1 MKIRYKIVFQFSLIM
16 AFNLLIFSGF
26 IYYREEQKR
35 QETFRGRLSK
45 RAITTARL
53 LFDVKGFS
61 PELLRI
67 MDKTSVNRLDGEEVY
82 IFNTKNQLVFSNA
95 ETVPKDFDEVLLDKI
110 KMENMVEFRIN
121 DRENLGLLFD
131 GKYDNFIVIESGI
144 DVDGESNLKSLRQT
158 LLISFLLI
166 ILVVIVSGMFFAG
179 QALQPIKAINHQID
193 QITAQN
199 LRKRVDG
206 GKSKDEI
213 AELAHNFNQMLNRL
227 ELGFEQ
233 QRSFVSHASHE
244 LRTPLAAIKSEVQLG
259 LEEKLSLPEYEKI
272 LQNILEDTDKL
283 ILLSNSLL
291 QMARP
296 IDNFNLSRIENIRIE
311 ELILLVQNELKGSY
325 PEALI
330 RTNFVNIPPDE
341 HFTIIKGNE
350 SLLKN
355 AFLNLLDNAIK
366 YSHRQ
371 PVDVLIDFNEKDCI
385 VQVVDKG
392 IGIPADDVSNIFE
405 PFYRGENA
413 IDLQGFGVGLSICH
427 KIIELHKGRIMVES
441 QAMQGSTFTVFL
453 PHLTL

>member
-1 MKIRYKIVFQFSLIM
+1 MKIRYKIVFQFSLIV
-16 AFNLLIFSGF
+16 ALNLLIFSGF

-82 IFNTKNQLVFSNA
+82 IFNTKDQLVFSNA
-95 ETVPKDFDEVLLDKI
+95 ETVPKDIDVALLDRI
-110 KMENMVEFRIN
+110 KMQNVVEFKVN

-144 DVDGESNLKSLRQT
+144 DVDGENNLRSLRQT

-166 ILVVIVSGMFFAG
+166 ILVVIISGMFLAG
-179 QALQPIKAINHQID
+179 QALQPIKTINYQIG

-199 LRKRVDG
+199 LRKRVDK
-206 GKSKDEI
+206 GKNKDEI

-259 LEEKLSLPEYEKI
+259 LDEKLSSVEYEKI

-283 ILLSNSLL
+283 ISLSNSLL

-296 IDNFNLSRIENIRIE
+296 IDNFNLSKIESIRIE
-311 ELILLVQNELKGSY
+311 ELILSLKNELQHSK
-325 PEALI
+325 PEAII
-330 RTNFVNIPPDE
+330 RANFVNIPPDE
-341 HFTIIKGNE
+341 HLTIIKGNE

-366 YSHRQ
+366 YSNHQ
-371 PVDVLIDFNEKDCI
+371 PVDVLIDFDEKDCI
-385 VQVVDKG
+385 VQIVDKG
-392 IGIPADDVSNIFE
+392 IGIPKEDLQNIFE

-413 IDLQGFGVGLSICH
+413 FELQGFGVGLSICQ
-427 KIIELHKGRIMVES
+427 KIIDLHSGRIAVKSEP
-441 QAMQGSTFTVFL
+441 MQGSVFTISL
-453 PHLTL
+453 PHLSI

>member
-1 MKIRYKIVFQFSLIM
+1 MKIRYKIVLQFSLIV

-61 PELLRI
+61 PELIRI
-67 MDKTSVNRLDGEEVY
+67 MDKTSVNRLNGEEVY
-82 IFNTKNQLVFSNA
+82 IFNTKDQLVFSNA
-95 ETVPKDFDEVLLDKI
+95 ETVPKEFDFALLDKI
-110 KMENMVEFRIN
+110 KMQNAVEFRVK

-144 DVDGESNLKSLRQT
+144 DVDGENNLKSLRQT

-166 ILVVIVSGMFFAG
+166 ILVVIISAMFFAR

-199 LRKRVDG
+199 LRKRVDEG
-206 GKSKDEI
+206 NSKDEI

-259 LEEKLSLPEYEKI
+259 LDEKKSLYEYEKI

-296 IDNFNLSRIENIRIE
+296 IDNFSLSKIQNIRIE
-311 ELILLVQNELKGSY
+311 ELLFSLQNELKHNK
-325 PEALI
+325 PEAVV
-330 RTNFVNIPPDE
+330 RVNFANIPSDE
-341 HFTIIKGNE
+341 HFTLIKGNE

-366 YSHRQ
+366 YSKNQ

-385 VQVVDKG
+385 VQIVDKG
-392 IGIPADDVSNIFE
+392 IGILHEDLPNIFE

-413 IDLQGFGVGLSICH
+413 FDMQGFGVGLSICQ
-427 KIIELHKGRIMVES
+427 KIIDLHGGRITVES
-441 QAMQGSTFTVFL
+441 QPLQGSTFTIYL
-453 PHLTL
+453 PHLSL

>member
-16 AFNLLIFSGF
+16 AFNLLVFSGF

>member
-1 MKIRYKIVFQFSLIM
+1 MKIRYKIVLQFSLIV
-16 AFNLLIFSGF
+16 AFNLLMFSGF
-26 IYYREEQKR
+26 IYYREDQKR
-35 QETFRGRLSK
+35 HETFRGRLSK

-53 LFDVKGFS
+53 LFDVSGFS
-61 PELLRI
+61 PELIRI
-67 MDKTSVNRLDGEEVY
+67 MDKTSVNRLIGEEVY

-95 ETVPKDFDEVLLDKI
+95 ESVPKELDTALLDRI
-110 KMENMVEFRIN
+110 KTENSVEFRIN
-121 DRENLGLLFD
+121 ERENLGLLFE
-131 GKYDNFIVIESGI
+131 GKFDNFIVIESGI
-144 DVDGESNLKSLRQT
+144 DVDGEANLKSLRQT

-166 ILVVIVSGMFFAG
+166 ILVVIISGMFFAG
-179 QALQPIKAINHQID
+179 QALQPIKTINYQID

-199 LRKRVDG
+199 LRKRVDE

-213 AELAHNFNQMLNRL
+213 AELAHKFNRMLNRL

-259 LEEKLSLPEYEKI
+259 LEERLRAPEYEKI

-296 IDNFNLSRIENIRIE
+296 VDSFNLSKIENIRIE
-311 ELILLVQNELKGSY
+311 ELILALQNDVKNNK
-325 PEALI
+325 PDAVV
-330 RTNFVNIPPDE
+330 RVNFENIPPDE
-341 HFTIIKGNE
+341 HLTIVKGNE

-366 YSHRQ
+366 YSNAQ
-371 PVDVLIDFNEKDCI
+371 PVEVLIDFDEKECI
-385 VQVVDKG
+385 VHISDKG
-392 IGIPADDVSNIFE
+392 IGIPQEDLPNIFE

-413 IDLQGFGVGLSICH
+413 FDVQGFGVGLSICH
-427 KIIELHKGRIMVES
+427 KIIDIHNGRISIKS
-441 QAMQGSTFTVFL
+441 QPMHGSTFTVAL

>member
-1 MKIRYKIVFQFSLIM
+1 MKIRYKIVLQFSLIV
-16 AFNLLIFSGF
+16 AFNLLVFSGF
-26 IYYREEQKR
+26 IYYREELKR

-61 PELLRI
+61 PELIRI
-67 MDKTSVNRLDGEEVY
+67 MDKTSVNRLNGEKVY

-95 ETVPKDFDEVLLDKI
+95 ETVPQEVNEALLERI
-110 KMENMVEFRIN
+110 KKENTVEFKIN
-121 DRENLGLLFD
+121 NRENLGLLFN
-131 GKYDNFIVIESGI
+131 GKYDKFIVIESGI

-166 ILVVIVSGMFFAG
+166 ILIVIISGMFFAG

-193 QITAQN
+193 HITAQN
-199 LRKRVDG
+199 LRKRVNE
-206 GKSKDEI
+206 GKNKDEI
-213 AELAHNFNQMLNRL
+213 AELAHNFNLMLNRL

-244 LRTPLAAIKSEVQLG
+244 LRTPLAGIKSEVQLG
-259 LEEKLSLPEYEKI
+259 LEEKLSLVEYEKI
-272 LQNILEDTDKL
+272 LKNILEDTDRL

-311 ELILLVQNELKGSY
+311 ELLLTVQNELKGNIVD
-325 PEALI
+325 AQI
-330 RTNFVNIPPDE
+330 RTDFINIPFE
-341 HFTIIKGNE
+341 ERLTTISGNE

-355 AFLNLLDNAIK
+355 AFLNLIDNAVK
-366 YSHRQ
+366 YSNGQ
-371 PVDVLIDFNEKDCI
+371 LVEVLIDFDEKECI
-385 VQVVDKG
+385 VKIIDKG
-392 IGIPADDVSNIFE
+392 IGIPPEDLPNIFE

-413 IDLQGFGVGLSICH
+413 FEKKGFGIGLSICL
-427 KIIELHKGRIMVES
+427 KIIELHNGRIIVDS
-441 QAMQGSTFTVFL
+441 RALQGSTFIVYL
-453 PHLTL
+453 PHI

>member
-1 MKIRYKIVFQFSLIM
+1 MKIRYKIVFQFSLIV

-67 MDKTSVNRLDGEEVY
+67 MDKTSVNRLIGEEVY

-95 ETVPKDFDEVLLDKI
+95 DTVPKDFDEALLDKI
-110 KMENMVEFRIN
+110 KMQSMVEFRIN

-144 DVDGESNLKSLRQT
+144 DVEGESNLKSLRQT

-166 ILVVIVSGMFFAG
+166 IMIVIISGMFFAG
-179 QALQPIKAINHQID
+179 QALKPIKAINNQIG

-244 LRTPLAAIKSEVQLG
+244 LRTPLAGIKSEVQLG

-296 IDNFNLSRIENIRIE
+296 IDNFNLSKIENIRIE
-311 ELILLVQNELKGSY
+311 ELLLTVQNEIKNSK
-325 PEALI
+325 PEALV

-341 HFTIIKGNE
+341 HLMIIKGNE

-366 YSHRQ
+366 YSHHQ
-371 PVDVLIDFNEKDCI
+371 PVDVLIDFNDKDCI
-385 VQVVDKG
+385 VHIADKG
-392 IGIPADDVSNIFE
+392 IGIPADDLSNIFE

-413 IDLQGFGVGLSICH
+413 FDLQGFGVGLSICQ
-427 KIIELHKGRIMVES
+427 KIIELHDGRITVES
-441 QAMQGSTFTVFL
+441 QPMHGSTFTVFL
-453 PHLTL
+453 PHLII

>member
-1 MKIRYKIVFQFSLIM
+1 MKIRYKIVLQFSLIV

-26 IYYREEQKR
+26 IYYREDQKR

-61 PELLRI
+61 PELIRI

-95 ETVPKDFDEVLLDKI
+95 ETVPKDFNEALLDKI
-110 KMENMVEFRIN
+110 KMQNMVEFKIN
-121 DRENLGLLFD
+121 NRENLGILFD
-131 GKYDNFIVIESGI
+131 GKFDNFIVIESGI
-144 DVDGESNLKSLRQT
+144 DVDGENNLKSLRQT

-166 ILVVIVSGMFFAG
+166 ILVVIISGMFFAG
-179 QALQPIKAINHQID
+179 QALQPFMAINQQID

-199 LRKRVDG
+199 LRKRVNEG
-206 GKSKDEI
+206 NNKDEI

-244 LRTPLAAIKSEVQLG
+244 LRTPLAGIKSEVQLG
-259 LEEKLSLPEYEKI
+259 LEEKLSSVEYEKI
-272 LQNILEDTDKL
+272 LRNILEDTDKL
-283 ILLSNSLL
+283 ISLSNSLL

-296 IDNFNLSRIENIRIE
+296 IDNFNLSKIENIRIE
-311 ELILLVQNELKGSY
+311 ELILSLQKELKHSK
-325 PEALI
+325 PDTI
-330 RTNFVNIPPDE
+330 VRTNFVTIPSDE
-341 HFTIIKGNE
+341 HFTLIKGNE

-366 YSHRQ
+366 YSNQQ

-385 VQVVDKG
+385 VQIVDKG
-392 IGIPADDVSNIFE
+392 IGIPKEDLPNIFE

-413 IDLQGFGVGLSICH
+413 FEMQGFGIGLSICQ
-427 KIIELHKGRIMVES
+427 KIIDLHGGHITIDS
-441 QAMQGSTFTVFL
+441 QPMQGSTFTVFL
-453 PHLTL
+453 PHLSL

>member
-1 MKIRYKIVFQFSLIM
+1 MKIRYKIVLQFSLIV
-16 AFNLLIFSGF
+16 AFNLLVFSGF
-26 IYYREEQKR
+26 IYYREELKR

-61 PELLRI
+61 PELIRI
-67 MDKTSVNRLDGEEVY
+67 MDKTSVNRLNGEKVY

-95 ETVPKDFDEVLLDKI
+95 ETVPQEVNEAFLERI
-110 KMENMVEFRIN
+110 KKENTVEFKIN
-121 DRENLGLLFD
+121 NRENLGLLFN
-131 GKYDNFIVIESGI
+131 GKYDKFIVIESGI

-166 ILVVIVSGMFFAG
+166 ILIVIISGMFFAG

-193 QITAQN
+193 HITAQN
-199 LRKRVDG
+199 LRKRVNE
-206 GKSKDEI
+206 GKNKDEI
-213 AELAHNFNQMLNRL
+213 AELAHNFNLMLNRL

-244 LRTPLAAIKSEVQLG
+244 LRTPLAGIKSEVQLG
-259 LEEKLSLPEYEKI
+259 LEEKLSLVEYEKI
-272 LQNILEDTDKL
+272 LKNILEDTDRL

-311 ELILLVQNELKGSY
+311 ELLLTVQNELKGNIVD
-325 PEALI
+325 AQI
-330 RTNFVNIPPDE
+330 RTDFINIPFE
-341 HFTIIKGNE
+341 ERLTTISGNE

-355 AFLNLLDNAIK
+355 AFLNLIDNAVK
-366 YSHRQ
+366 YSNGQ
-371 PVDVLIDFNEKDCI
+371 LVEVLIDFDEKECI
-385 VQVVDKG
+385 VKIIDKG
-392 IGIPADDVSNIFE
+392 IGIPPEDLPNIFE

-413 IDLQGFGVGLSICH
+413 FEKKGFGIGLSICL
-427 KIIELHKGRIMVES
+427 KIIELHNGRIIVDS
-441 QAMQGSTFTVFL
+441 RALQGSTFIVYL
-453 PHLTL
+453 PHI

>member
-199 LRKRVDG
+199 LRKRVDE

>member
-1 MKIRYKIVFQFSLIM
+1 MKISYKIVFQFSLIV

-67 MDKTSVNRLDGEEVY
+67 MDKTSVNRLIGEEVY

-95 ETVPKDFDEVLLDKI
+95 DTVPKDFDEALLDKI
-110 KMENMVEFRIN
+110 KMQNLVEFRIN

-144 DVDGESNLKSLRQT
+144 DVEGESNLKSLRQT

-166 ILVVIVSGMFFAG
+166 IMIVIISGMFFAG
-179 QALQPIKAINHQID
+179 QALKPIKAINNQIG

-206 GKSKDEI
+206 GKSKDEV

-244 LRTPLAAIKSEVQLG
+244 LRTPLAGIKSEVQLG

-296 IDNFNLSRIENIRIE
+296 IDNFNLSKIENIRIE
-311 ELILLVQNELKGSY
+311 ELLLTVQNELKNSK
-325 PEALI
+325 PEALV

-341 HFTIIKGNE
+341 HLMIIKGNE
-350 SLLKN
+350 ALLKN

-366 YSHRQ
+366 YSHHQ
-371 PVDVLIDFNEKDCI
+371 PVDVLIDFNDKDCI
-385 VQVVDKG
+385 VQIADKG
-392 IGIPADDVSNIFE
+392 IGIPSDDLSNIFE

-413 IDLQGFGVGLSICH
+413 FDLQGFGVGLSICQ
-427 KIIELHKGRIMVES
+427 KIIELHEGRIQVES
-441 QAMQGSTFTVFL
+441 QPMHGSTFTVFL

>member
-1 MKIRYKIVFQFSLIM
+1 MVAL
-16 AFNLLIFSGF
+16 NLLIFSGF

-61 PELLRI
+61 PELIRV
-67 MDKTSVNRLDGEEVY
+67 MDKTSVNRLNGEEVY
-82 IFNTKNQLVFSNA
+82 IFNTKDQLVFSNA
-95 ETVPKDFDEVLLDKI
+95 ETVPKEFDLALLDRI
-110 KMENMVEFRIN
+110 KMQNEIEFKIN
-121 DRENLGLLFD
+121 DRENLGILFD
-131 GKYDNFIVIESGI
+131 GKFDNFIVIESGI
-144 DVDGESNLKSLRQT
+144 DVDGEANLRSLQQT

-166 ILVVIVSGMFFAG
+166 ILVVIISGMFFAG
-179 QALQPIKAINHQID
+179 QALKPFMAINKQID

-199 LRKRVDG
+199 LRKRVDE

-259 LEEKLSLPEYEKI
+259 LDEKKSLSEYEKI

-283 ILLSNSLL
+283 ISLSNSLL

-296 IDNFNLSRIENIRIE
+296 IDNFNLSKIENIRIE
-311 ELILLVQNELKGSY
+311 ELVLSLQNELKHSK
-325 PEALI
+325 PDAI
-330 RTNFVNIPPDE
+330 VRANFVNIPSDE
-341 HFTIIKGNE
+341 HFTLIKGNE

-366 YSHRQ
+366 YSNNQ
-371 PVDVLIDFNEKDCI
+371 PVDVLIDFNDKDCI
-385 VQVVDKG
+385 VQIVDKG
-392 IGIPADDVSNIFE
+392 IGIPKEDLPNIFE

-413 IDLQGFGVGLSICH
+413 FEMQGFGVGLSICQ
-427 KIIELHKGRIMVES
+427 KIIDLHGGRIAVDS
-441 QAMQGSTFTVFL
+441 QPMQGSTFTIYL